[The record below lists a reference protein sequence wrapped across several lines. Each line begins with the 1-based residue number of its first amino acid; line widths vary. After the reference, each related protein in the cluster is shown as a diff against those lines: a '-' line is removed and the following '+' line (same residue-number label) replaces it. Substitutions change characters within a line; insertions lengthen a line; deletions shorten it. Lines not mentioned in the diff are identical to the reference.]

1 MVISKKPFLK
11 NFTKNAKFLFHIK
24 KRQTM
29 ADLEEIL
36 KENSRL
42 EKISAL
48 KKKKKELDECRN
60 ELLEDDADLD
70 DDDKKE
76 LDDINRQLA
85 ELEPKEKEVKTPAL
99 VSRQKRTASIDW
111 FIKNVNMKMG
121 TDYKNEKFHHVEQ
134 AWDRGRKIGKPVRLA
149 KNNPRYRMIKEAA
162 VYEQLEVMTRYMKKK
177 FGVNI
182 VTLVGNT
189 SDCDEVKH
197 PKTSHDDVG
206 ELRYRIVRP
215 YEPENA
221 NDVAATHE
229 RNKAIRESGY
239 YHNLN
244 EKTQR
249 AVQTV
254 VEDCFMKSM
263 FFYENKDIY
272 DD

>member
-1 MVISKKPFLK
+1 
-11 NFTKNAKFLFHIK
+11 
-24 KRQTM
+24 M
-29 ADLEEIL
+29 ADLQEIL

-42 EKISAL
+42 ETIATL
-48 KKKKKELDECRN
+48 KKKKKELEECRN
-60 ELLEDDADLD
+60 ELLEEDADLD

-85 ELEPKEKEVKTPAL
+85 EMEPKEKQEKPPTL
-99 VSRQKRTASIDW
+99 VRHKRTVSIDCLLKK
-111 FIKNVNMKMG
+111 INTTMG
-121 TDYKNEKFHHVEQ
+121 TDYKNEKFHYVEQ
-134 AWDRGRKIGKPVRLA
+134 AWDRGRRIGKPARLA

-162 VYEQLEVMTRYMKKK
+162 VYDHLEVMTRYMKKK

-182 VTLVGNT
+182 VALVGNT

-197 PKTSHDDVG
+197 PKTSHNDVG

-215 YEPENA
+215 YEPEKP

-229 RNKAIRESGY
+229 HNKATRESGY
-239 YHNLN
+239 YHNLS

-249 AVQTV
+249 AIQTV